1 MRKRSRGLGLAVYL
15 GAIGA
20 MVVLLSLILSLSF
33 QQSFFATALE
43 DQMTARNL
51 AESALQQT
59 MVTVLRSPDQDWG
72 VAREVKETVLIPSS
86 GRAGA
91 YGVATFHPQTAL
103 DYHVATC
110 WNNLRSSN
118 VIPGS
123 LEREVP
129 VNTVQLVARG
139 VCGRSVKTLEMLFY
153 VPPFPNALASEGPIR
168 SRGGLLVGGVRDPS
182 KFPGSYADLP
192 PEEQNPAHVVS
203 NSKDAAA
210 IDLGPGARIRGNVAA
225 VGGVKLDAS
234 VEVSGM
240 VRQHI
245 EPQPLPK
252 LDLKALFRNLNLQ
265 LGSDKLDPN
274 SGALTLKWNGHCES
288 DLTVNGDLN
297 LDGGMLVVAGDLTVH
312 GGVFGQGAIFVQGQ
326 TLIQGGA
333 SFHSSDQV
341 ALVSR
346 DRIVLDGVNKRSS
359 FFQGMLYTEQE
370 IAASD
375 VTVLGTVIA
384 RGLGGLQLD
393 DVNMINSPVTVG
405 LINGLELQNHSDDDT
420 ADVVIRVEERDP
432 RTRKPLS
439 YQVIFSGVSNGPS
452 SPLEPVQWVRYGASV
467 SRPRVQG
474 GLKNY
479 EEIRN
484 FLIRNDSV
492 TNGYAQDGY
501 RQDWLWNNTGGT
513 NWQGKDRNPL
523 REYLKRLDGK
533 LPDSK
538 LLYTVNLN
546 PNEALGVL
554 ESSRVLLWR
563 EVPN

>member
-1 MRKRSRGLGLAVYL
+1 MRKRFRGLGLAVYL

-51 AESALQQT
+51 AEAALQQT
-59 MVTVLRSPDQDWG
+59 MVAVLRSPDQGWG
-72 VAREVKETVLIPSS
+72 VARGRDETVLIPASS
-86 GRAGA
+86 RPGA
-91 YGVATFHPQTAL
+91 YGVATFNPQLATE
-103 DYHVATC
+103 YGVATC
-110 WNNLRSSN
+110 WNNLRSSD

-123 LEREVP
+123 LDREVP

-139 VCGRSVKTLEMLFY
+139 VCGRSLKTLEMLFY

-182 KFPGSYADLP
+182 KFPGSYADLD
-192 PEEQNPAHVVS
+192 PEEQRPAHVVS

-210 IDLGPGARIRGNVAA
+210 IDLGPGARIQGNVAA

-240 VRQHI
+240 VRQFV

-252 LDLKALFRNLNLQ
+252 LDLKTLFRNLDFQ
-265 LGSDKLDPN
+265 LGSDLLDAN
-274 SGALTLKWNGHCES
+274 SGALNLKWNAHSQE
-288 DLTVNGDLN
+288 DLTVNGDLH
-297 LDGGMLVVAGDLTVH
+297 LDGGMLVVGGDLTIR
-312 GGVFGQGAIFVQGQ
+312 GGIFGQGAIFVQGQ
-326 TLIQGGA
+326 TLVQGGA

-346 DRIVLDGVNKRSS
+346 HRIVLDGANKRSS
-359 FFQGMLYTEQE
+359 FFQGMLYCEEE
-370 IAASD
+370 IVASD

-384 RGLGGLQLD
+384 RGLGGMQLD
-393 DVNMINSPVTVG
+393 DVNLINSPVTVG
-405 LINGLELQNHSDDDT
+405 LINGLELRNYSDDDT
-420 ADVVIRVEERDP
+420 THIILRVEERDP
-432 RTRKPLS
+432 RTQKPLS
-439 YQVIFSGVSNGPS
+439 YQVIFSGRSNGPS
-452 SPLEPVQWVRYGASV
+452 NPLEPVQWVRYDTSI

-479 EEIRN
+479 EEIRK
-484 FLIRNDSV
+484 FLIQNDEV
-492 TNGYAQDGY
+492 GLGYAQDGY
-501 RQDWLWNNTGGT
+501 NLSWLWNNTGGT
-513 NWQGKDRNPL
+513 SFRDKARNPL
-523 REYLKRLDGK
+523 REYVNRLEGK
-533 LPDSK
+533 SPDSQ
-538 LLYTVNLN
+538 LFYTINLN